1 MGTFFNDIRYGL
13 RTLGKNAG
21 FTTIAVLTLA
31 LGIGANTALFSVVN
45 GVLMNQLPFPQPEQ
59 IVTLHESKANF
70 QSGSISYP
78 NFRDWQ
84 KDNRTFSSMAI
95 IRRYGFTMTGMGAA
109 EQVNGMFITSDL
121 FSLLGVTPVAGRTFV
136 PGEDEIGRAPIAIIS
151 EGLWKRKFGGAQ
163 DALGKNLTLD
173 GKDYAIVGI
182 IPANFDVSLRN
193 TNLTDVYAPIGQWSN
208 PVLPNRGAGLG
219 IHGIGRLKAGVTLAQ
234 AKDDMN
240 RVTAN
245 LATAYPDV
253 NKGIGATLIPMKELV
268 TGKVRPYLL
277 ALLAAVGFVL
287 LIACVNVGNLVLAR
301 STSRSREMAIRSS
314 LGAGQTR
321 LMRQLLTESF
331 LLAIAGGGLG
341 LLLAAWG
348 TKAVLSELPLSLPR
362 AGEVGLDARVMI
374 FTAAVSLLAGIVF
387 GLAPALKTAKP
398 QLHELLKEGGRGG
411 SGARHRAHGIY
422 VVVEMAMA
430 LVLLIGAGLM
440 LRSLAA
446 LWNVNPGFNPKGALT
461 FGLTL
466 PPSMMKAK
474 PDAIRAA
481 LREVD
486 AKLKTI
492 PGLTAASLSWGA
504 FPLTGDDEQLFWLEG
519 HVRPSNPN
527 DMNWALSYV
536 VEPDYLKAMGVPLL
550 QGRFFSAQDN
560 EHAPAVAVVDDVFAA
575 KFFPNQNPLGK
586 TINLDSLGGNGFPQ
600 LQIIGVVGHVKQWG
614 LDSDDTNELRAQMYA
629 PYMQL
634 SDGAISLAP
643 SGTTAVVRS
652 EGNAQGLFTSI
663 REAVQQ
669 INSENSVYSPQTLEE
684 IISGSIVAQRF
695 SMELL
700 GAFAVLALLLA
711 SIGIYG
717 VVSYLVGQRTHEIGV
732 RIALGAQR
740 GDVMRLVLEQGAR
753 MTLIGVA
760 VGSAAALGLTKLL
773 ANYSLLFKVSATD
786 PLAFAAAATVLTIV
800 ALAACYIPARRA
812 TRVDPMVALRYE

>member
-1 MGTFFNDIRYGL
+1 METFFNDIRYGL
-13 RTLGKNAG
+13 RTLAKNPG
-21 FTTIAVLTLA
+21 FTAIAVLTLA
-31 LGIGANTALFSVVN
+31 LGIGANTALFSIVN
-45 GVLMNQLPFPQPEQ
+45 GVLLNPLPYPQPDQ

-84 KDNRTFSSMAI
+84 KENQTFSSMAL
-95 IRRYGFTMTGMGAA
+95 IRRNGFTMTGTGTA
-109 EQVNGMFITSDL
+109 ERVNGMFITSDL
-121 FSLLGVTPVAGRTFV
+121 FSVLGVTPVAGRTFQ
-136 PGEDEIGRAPIAIIS
+136 PGEDEIGRAPIVIIS
-151 EGLWKRKFGGAQ
+151 EGFWKRKLGGTP
-163 DALGKNLTLD
+163 DALGKSLTLD
-173 GKDYAIVGI
+173 GRDYTIVGV
-182 IPANFDVSLRN
+182 IPANFDVYLRN
-193 TNLTDVYAPIGQWSN
+193 TNLTDVYAPIGQSN
-208 PVLPNRGAGLG
+208 NPLLPNRGAGLG
-219 IHGIGRLKAGVTLAQ
+219 LHGIGRLKPGVTFAE
-234 AKDDMN
+234 AKEDMD
-240 RVTAN
+240 RVTRN
-245 LATAYPDV
+245 LALAYPDV
-253 NKGIGATLIPMKELV
+253 NKGIGATLIPMKQMV
-268 TGKVRPYLL
+268 TGTVRPYLL

-314 LGAGQTR
+314 LGAGQSR

-348 TKAVLSELPLSLPR
+348 TKAVLSQLPLSLPR
-362 AGEVGLDARVMI
+362 AGEVGLDGRVLI

-411 SGARHRAHGIY
+411 SGARHRAHGVY

-446 LWNVNPGFNPKGALT
+446 LWNVNPGFNPKGAMT
-461 FGLTL
+461 FEVAL
-466 PPSMMKAK
+466 PPTMINAKA
-474 PDAIRAA
+474 DAIRAA
-481 LREVD
+481 LREID
-486 AKLKTI
+486 SKLQAV
-492 PGLTAASLSWGA
+492 PGVTAAALSWGA
-504 FPLTGDDEQLFWLEG
+504 FPLNGDDERLFWMEG
-519 HVRPSNPN
+519 QVRPSNPN

-550 QGRFFSAQDN
+550 TGRFFSAQDN
-560 EHAPAVAVVDDVFAA
+560 EHAPPVAVVDDVFAT
-575 KFFPNQNPLGK
+575 KFFPNQNPVGK
-586 TINLDSLGGNGFPQ
+586 RINLDSVGGSAFPQ
-600 LQIIGVVGHVKQWG
+600 LEIVGVVGHVKQWG

-634 SDGAISLAP
+634 SDSAISLAP
-643 SGTTAVVRS
+643 SGTTAVVRA
-652 EGNAQGLFTSI
+652 EGNAPGLFTSI

-669 INSENSVYSPQTLEE
+669 INSENSVYGPQTLEE
-684 IISGSIVAQRF
+684 IISSSIAAQRF

-700 GAFAVLALLLA
+700 GAFAVLALVLA
-711 SIGIYG
+711 SVGIYG

-740 GDVMRLVLEQGAR
+740 GDVMRLVLGQGAR
-753 MTLIGVA
+753 MTLVGVGAGLA
-760 VGSAAALGLTKLL
+760 VALGLTKFLT
-773 ANYSLLFKVSATD
+773 NYSLLFKVSATD
-786 PLAFAAAATVLTIV
+786 PLAFGAAALVLTIV